1 MLRRCARTA
10 HERPIACASCV
21 AIATTACA
29 LASYL
34 GGAMEFQA
42 PSERE
47 WVIAR
52 DGITSVADA
61 ARMAMKTLD
70 GCARRDE
77 SALSR
82 TEREGVERG
91 R

>member
-10 HERPIACASCV
+10 HVRPIARASCV

-77 SALSR
+77 RA
-82 TEREGVERG
+82 
-91 R
+91 

>member
-1 MLRRCARTA
+1 
-10 HERPIACASCV
+10 
-21 AIATTACA
+21 
-29 LASYL
+29 
-34 GGAMEFQA
+34 MEFQA

-77 SALSR
+77 SA
-82 TEREGVERG
+82 
-91 R
+91 

>member
-1 MLRRCARTA
+1 
-10 HERPIACASCV
+10 
-21 AIATTACA
+21 
-29 LASYL
+29 
-34 GGAMEFQA
+34 MEFQA

-61 ARMAMKTLD
+61 ARTAMKTLD

-77 SALSR
+77 SA
-82 TEREGVERG
+82 
-91 R
+91 